1 MVTISSVQETR
12 RVIVSCNIHLT
23 ISYPCRL
30 YHMNIAAMNFMIRDY
45 NIRIWGWRATTLYY
59 LAY

>member
-1 MVTISSVQETR
+1 
-12 RVIVSCNIHLT
+12 
-23 ISYPCRL
+23 
-30 YHMNIAAMNFMIRDY
+30 MNIAAMNFMIRDY